1 VRLLS
6 YFDGLHS
13 SLLIP
18 VALIITGM
26 DLPPFVPVPP
36 VSMRKDIMPEEWEL
50 CMDSWIF
57 MTETYLLVPT
67 DKFTVKI
74 IKDPS
79 VAQFLVSYVKTL
91 PTSPYAKLARLR
103 RSCFLMVHRILTD
116 NDTVPA
122 PLLEWTFWTNLSLA
136 YANIT
141 ALSELLSQKWI
152 QLDMDSNK
160 SMSRYKSTLTRALE
174 VGHLNPELE
183 QLLPQT
189 LALLRAC
196 YPYGQFLML
205 GSDLVDAL
213 STAYEKKPRLQKKIV
228 AITYF
233 CLLSLIEPKRPRTST
248 LLDHLYSLNSSDSKS
263 VPLLKAV
270 IGSTP
275 LLQKMRSNI
284 SGPESGRAKSLFES
298 LKVFERTSDGRPKKH
313 IRRKVDKFKGKEKQQ
328 YLNGSL
334 GDMHVHNLSLISQ
347 VQDLFP
353 DLGAGFVMKLLDE
366 YDDDTEQVTAHLLD
380 DSLPTHL
387 KECDRS
393 ETLHQ
398 TRAAQDHDLAP
409 NLAPHATPPL
419 LPTRRNIHDD
429 DDFDRLAVDTS
440 KLRLG
445 KDQSATADDLLASK
459 RDTGS
464 KAAILSALA
473 AFDSDDDERDDT
485 YDVED
490 VGGTVDTTADDNAA
504 DLKLDVYE
512 EALFNAYNMTPD
524 LFNRDAET
532 RRSKAMAELKSET
545 GMTDEAIEG
554 WGIMV
559 GRDPRRLDR
568 LKRKFEMGNGPQQ
581 RALEGTAWRAD
592 SGTED
597 SDAGGARGGRGG
609 GGGRARGRGQG
620 AGSGR
625 GRGGEVAGP
634 SDDRGT
640 QVARQR
646 KDASKGSRANHNRRD
661 QRAKKMTR
669 GGFPG

>member
-1 VRLLS
+1 
-6 YFDGLHS
+6 
-13 SLLIP
+13 
-18 VALIITGM
+18 
-26 DLPPFVPVPP
+26 
-36 VSMRKDIMPEEWEL
+36 MRKDIMPEEWEL
-50 CMDSWIF
+50 CMDSWIL

-79 VAQFLVSYVKTL
+79 VAHFLVSYVKTL
-91 PTSPYAKLARLR
+91 PTSPHAKLARLR

-213 STAYEKKPRLQKKIV
+213 STAYEKKPRLQKKIL

-233 CLLSLIEPKRPRTST
+233 CLLSLIEPKRPRTSA

-313 IRRKVDKFKGKEKQQ
+313 IRRKVDKFKGKEKRQ

-445 KDQSATADDLLASK
+445 KDQSATADDMLASK

-504 DLKLDVYE
+504 DLKLDVHE

-532 RRSKAMAELKSET
+532 RRSKARAELKSET

-568 LKRKFEMGNGPQQ
+568 LKRKFEMGNGSQQ

-609 GGGRARGRGQG
+609 GGRARGRGQG
-620 AGSGR
+620 AGAGR

-646 KDASKGSRANHNRRD
+646 KDAGKGSRANHNRRD